1 MFMEVQKMLLHQLT
15 QEVIDCVGEKKFENV
30 TNKIFAARE
39 LINVILDNS
48 ESDDLI
54 MELDKYSKLLDLME
68 SKVK

>member
-1 MFMEVQKMLLHQLT
+1 MLLHQLT

-30 TNKIFAARE
+30 ANKIFAARE

-54 MELDKYSKLLDLME
+54 MELDKYSKLLDLMG
-68 SKVK
+68 SKIL

>member
-1 MFMEVQKMLLHQLT
+1 MEIQKTLLHQLT
-15 QEVIDCVGEKKFENV
+15 QEIIDNVGEKKKENA

-48 ESDDLI
+48 DSDDLI

-68 SKVK
+68 SKIK